1 MDETLVETI
10 VEGTGL
16 DSPWVEN
23 EVRQLVGRIDPNSHL
38 DPLEQLRL
46 IAADYL
52 RDVWL
57 ESQEHYTQKCSNLD

>member
-10 VEGTGL
+10 IEGTGL

-23 EVRQLVGRIDPNSHL
+23 EVRQIVGRIDPNSQL
-38 DPLEQLRL
+38 TPIEQLRL

-57 ESQEHYTQKCSNLD
+57 ESQPEHIQMEKIG

>member
-10 VEGTGL
+10 IEGTGL

-23 EVRQLVGRIDPNSHL
+23 EVRQIVGRIDPKSQL
-38 DPLEQLRL
+38 TPLEQLRL

-57 ESQEHYTQKCSNLD
+57 ESQPEHIQMEKIG